1 MKFLLRGIDRVSQ
14 TVGLSVAHFY
24 LVCALLTA
32 YEVVLRYVFNSPTLW
47 AFEVVMVVCATAWA
61 LSGPYVTMRRS
72 HIAITVLYQHTR
84 GKVRWVLDLLIQLT
98 SLAAML
104 VLAYAVWP
112 MMTEALHTIERS
124 GTSFNSPEP
133 LIIKTALFVGV
144 ALYAVQTLANL
155 IRHFEGIGRSS
166 NPDLDVE

>member
-1 MKFLLRGIDRVSQ
+1 MNFLLRGVDRVSQ
-14 TVGLSVAHFY
+14 IFGLSVAHFY

-32 YEVVLRYVFNSPTLW
+32 YEVVSRYVFNSPTLW

-61 LSGPYVTMRRS
+61 LSGAYVTMRRS

-84 GKVRWVLDLLIQLT
+84 GRLRWALDLLIQLT

-112 MMTEALHTIERS
+112 MMFDALRTIERS
-124 GTSFNSPEP
+124 GSSFNSPEP

-144 ALYAVQTLANL
+144 VLYALQTLANL
-155 IRHFEGIGRSS
+155 IRHFEGIGRAPR
-166 NPDLDVE
+166 PDLDVE

>member
-1 MKFLLRGIDRVSQ
+1 MKFLLRGVDRVSQ
-14 TVGLSVAHFY
+14 IVGLSVAHFY

-47 AFEVVMVVCATAWA
+47 AFEVVMVVCASAWA
-61 LSGPYVTMRRS
+61 LSGAYVTMRQN

-84 GKVRWVLDLLIQLT
+84 GKLRWALDLLIQLI

-112 MMTEALHTIERS
+112 MMADALHTIERS

-133 LIIKTALFVGV
+133 LIIKTVLFVGV
-144 ALYAVQTLANL
+144 VLYAVQTLANI
-155 IRHFEGIGRSS
+155 IRHFEGIGRPPH
-166 NPDLDVE
+166 PDLDVE